1 MLVIIVG
8 MQSEAR
14 LACILGLHIAI
25 GGGTTHGAT
34 VAAQHLIDHGAT
46 ALLSLGIAGGL
57 DPALS
62 PGTLIH
68 PTHVIDGQTRYPT
81 TPTLIPWAPAPARIL
96 AGSNTPLATAAQK
109 SALYQQT
116 TAAAVDMESHAI
128 ARLATAHNFPFTA
141 LRAIADPAT
150 TSLPPAAL
158 IPLRPNGRP
167 DLAKILASLA
177 TNPAQ
182 LAALLTLALHARL
195 AHNALRLALPTRP
208 KIR

>member
-14 LACILGLHIAI
+14 IARKLGLHIAI

-34 VAAQHLIDHGAT
+34 IAAQHLIDRGAT

-57 DPALS
+57 DPALP

-68 PTHVIDGQTRYPT
+68 PTHVIDGQTRYRT
-81 TPTLIPWAPAPARIL
+81 TPSLIPWAPAPAQTL
-96 AGSNTPLATAAQK
+96 AGTDTPLATTAQK
-109 SALYQQT
+109 SALFQQT
-116 TAAAVDMESHAI
+116 AAAAVDMESHAV
-128 ARLATAHNFPFTA
+128 ARLATAYNIPFTA
-141 LRAIADPAT
+141 LRAIADPAAT
-150 TSLPPAAL
+150 TLPPAAL
-158 IPLRPNGRP
+158 IPLRPDGRP

-182 LAALLTLALHARL
+182 LAALLTLAHHARL
-195 AHNALRLALPTRP
+195 AHNALRLALPTQP
-208 KIR
+208 EIR